1 MSVRYYDAGHGR
13 PIVLIHAFPLSA
25 DQWRPVVDAPPPGV
39 RLIAPHLRGFRSPE
53 DKRSGRSSSFAL
65 RAPEDESDRTNLGS
79 ITMADYATDVLGL
92 MDRLDVQD
100 ATVCGVSMGGYV
112 AFAMLRQA
120 PERVSALIL
129 AHTRATA
136 DTPASR
142 EGRDRMI
149 ALAQREG
156 PPAIANEMIPKL
168 LGATTQRERPDEVA
182 RVRALIEANTTEA
195 IVAALGALKTRP
207 DSTPLLASIRCPTTI
222 VHGDEDVII
231 PLADAEAMH
240 HGIAGSRLIRVPNA
254 GHLEGVRSVFHSFA
268 TPEI

>member
-1 MSVRYYDAGHGR
+1 MTDRYYDVGRGR

-25 DQWRPVVDAPPPGV
+25 DQWRPLLDAPPEGV
-39 RLIAPHLRGFRSPE
+39 RLIAPHLRGFRGLAE
-53 DKRSGRSSSFAL
+53 AGVEWSGRSLDRPAL
-65 RAPEDESDRTNLGS
+65 AV
-79 ITMADYATDVLGL
+79 TMADYAADVLSL
-92 MDRLDVQD
+92 MDHLEIPD

-112 AFAMLRQA
+112 AFAILRQA
-120 PERVSALIL
+120 PERVSALML

-142 EGRDRMI
+142 DGRDRMT
-149 ALAQREG
+149 ALARAEG
-156 PPAIANEMIPKL
+156 PVAIAREMVPKL
-168 LGATTQRERPDEVA
+168 LGATTQREQPDEVA

-222 VHGDEDVII
+222 VHGDEDTII

-240 HGIAGSRLIRVPNA
+240 HGIQGSQLIRVPRA
-254 GHLEGVRSVFHSFA
+254 GHLEGVARVFHSFVL
-268 TPEI
+268 

>member
-1 MSVRYYDAGHGR
+1 MSVGYYDAGQGR

-25 DQWRPVVDAPPPGV
+25 DQWRPMLDAPPAGV
-39 RLIAPHLRGFRSPE
+39 RLVAPHLRGFRGLE
-53 DKRSGRSSSFAL
+53 DKL
-65 RAPEDESDRTNLGS
+65 DRPDPGS
-79 ITMADYATDVLGL
+79 LTMADYAADVLAL
-92 MDRLDVQD
+92 MDRLDVRD

-136 DTPASR
+136 DTPAAR
-142 EGRDRMI
+142 EGRDRTI

-156 PPAIANEMIPKL
+156 PRAIADEMIPKL

-182 RVRALIEANTTEA
+182 RIRALIEANTTEA

-222 VHGDEDVII
+222 VHGDEDTIV

-240 HGIAGSRLIRVPNA
+240 HGIAGSRLIRVPKA
-254 GHLEGVRSVFHSFA
+254 GHLEGSDLLSTVPGCHRV
-268 TPEI
+268 IG